1 MKGLVNR
8 VVLWFLCRG
17 MDVLAREDDRV
28 RKEIE
33 SLPDGYS
40 ICLKAGMMKESPRI
54 YMVIKDGRVLRT
66 KKKDSADL
74 TIIFKNIHTAFKVF
88 TGQMSIGAAYAAH
101 GFYLKGNINRAMA
114 VVRCM
119 EYVELYLFPKIMS
132 ERILKRVEKKQISAL
147 KVYAKSVFERRSTV

>member
-8 VVLWFLCRG
+8 VILWFLCRG

-40 ICLKAGMMKESPRI
+40 ICLKTGMMKKSPQI
-54 YMVIKDGRVLRT
+54 CMVIKDGQVLWA
-66 KKKDSADL
+66 KDKNKADL
-74 TIIFKNIHTAFKVF
+74 TIVFKNVHTAFKVF
-88 TGQMSIGAAYAAH
+88 TGQMSIGTAYATH
-101 GFYLKGNINRAMA
+101 GFYLKGNINRAMG

-132 ERILKRVEKKQISAL
+132 KRILKRIEEKQVPAL
-147 KVYAKSVFERRSTV
+147 KVYVKAVFERSGTI